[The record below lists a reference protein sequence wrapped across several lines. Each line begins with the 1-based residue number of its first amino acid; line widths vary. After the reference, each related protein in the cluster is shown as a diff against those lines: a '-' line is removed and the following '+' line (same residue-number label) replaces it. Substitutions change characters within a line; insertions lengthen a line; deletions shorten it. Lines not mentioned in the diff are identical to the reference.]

1 MSTTNP
7 RDNRLSNISTNWD
20 ELIAAHDELHLD
32 RKAAELRGELLRRY
46 SSCAYQYILGATKS
60 HHAAEDLSQ
69 EFALRFV
76 RGDFRNAN
84 PKQGRFRDYLK
95 VSLRNLVTDFFR
107 SQPNDVEIGKLG
119 AQVQSLTLD
128 SLESTFA
135 QQWRERVLS
144 IVWNSLKEFEAGK
157 QTQYYS
163 VLFLRTQH
171 ADSSSE
177 ELAKLFSERA
187 GKTVTADWVRQTL
200 RRARRKFSDLL
211 IEEVGK
217 TLHSS
222 SRHEIRD
229 ELAELGLK
237 KYVEIE

>member
-1 MSTTNP
+1 MSITNP

-20 ELIAAHDELHLD
+20 ELLAAHDEVSLD
-32 RKAAELRGELLRRY
+32 QKAAELRGALLRRY

-95 VSLRNLVTDFFR
+95 MSLRNLVTDFFR
-107 SQPNDVEIGKLG
+107 SKPSDVEIGKLG
-119 AQVQSLTLD
+119 TQLPAVTLE

-135 QQWRERVLS
+135 QQWRERMLS

-163 VLFLRTQH
+163 VLFLRTEH

-177 ELAKLFSERA
+177 QLAKLFSEQT

-211 IEEVGK
+211 VEEVGK
-217 TLHSS
+217 TLHSN
-222 SRHEIRD
+222 SRQEIRD

-237 KYVEIE
+237 KYVDVD

>member
-1 MSTTNP
+1 MSTANP
-7 RDNRLSNISTNWD
+7 LENRLSNISTNWE
-20 ELIAAHDELHLD
+20 ELIAAHDELHVD
-32 RKAAELRGELLRRY
+32 RKSAELRGELLRRY
-46 SSCAYQYILGATKS
+46 SGCAYQYILGATKN

-95 VSLRNLVTDFFR
+95 VSLRNLITDFFR
-107 SQPNDVEIGKLG
+107 SKPNDVEIGKLG
-119 AQVQSLTLD
+119 AEVQAVTLD
-128 SLESTFA
+128 SLESMFS

-163 VLFLRTQH
+163 VLHLRTQH

-177 ELAKLFSERA
+177 QLAKLFSEQI
-187 GKTVTADWVRQTL
+187 GKTVTADWIRQTL

-217 TLHSS
+217 TLHSN
-222 SRHEIRD
+222 SRQEIRD

-237 KYVEIE
+237 KYVDVD